1 MDLVQLWIWLSYV
14 LAQIWLL
21 LSFGFSSGFACTQK
35 WLLLI
40 YGFGLETALAM
51 Q

>member
-1 MDLVQLWIWLSYV
+1 MIPLKQPTRMFSTQVWFGLSY
-14 LAQIWLL
+14 
-21 LSFGFSSGFACTQK
+21 SFGLAMAWACL